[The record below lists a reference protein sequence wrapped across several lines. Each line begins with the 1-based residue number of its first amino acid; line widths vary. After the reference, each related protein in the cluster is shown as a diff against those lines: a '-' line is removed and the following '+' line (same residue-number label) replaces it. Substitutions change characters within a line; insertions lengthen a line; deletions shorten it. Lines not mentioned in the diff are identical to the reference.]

1 MLKLK
6 NYPKK
11 YDGKTIYYKM
21 QHGTITR
28 VEITRKKIL
37 LLKSI
42 ESDIALR

>member
-1 MLKLK
+1 
-6 NYPKK
+6 
-11 YDGKTIYYKM
+11 M

-28 VEITRKKIL
+28 VEITCKKIL